1 MSTQKNNSENRVLTL
16 PNLLSVF
23 RICLIPLCVWLY
35 CFKQD
40 NILAT
45 LVLLL
50 SGLTD
55 VVDGF
60 IARRFHMVS
69 NVGKI
74 LDPIADKL
82 TQGVMLICLVVRYRL
97 ILLPL
102 CLMVVKEILT
112 SIGGLLAIRK
122 SKAVYCA
129 KWHGKLATVL
139 LYLTLFVHILWSS
152 VPSPVSTVLILLCSA
167 AILLSLVL
175 YGSLNLHLITASG
188 EGAQ

>member
-1 MSTQKNNSENRVLTL
+1 MSTKKSNPENRILTL
-16 PNLLSVF
+16 PNLLSLF

-35 CFKQD
+35 CVKQD

-82 TQGVMLICLVVRYRL
+82 TQGIMLICLVVRYHL

-102 CLMVVKEILT
+102 CLMVVKEAVT

-139 LYLTLFVHILWSS
+139 LYLTLFVHILFSQ
-152 VPSPVSTVLILLCSA
+152 VPSTVSMVLILACSA

-188 EGAQ
+188 EAAQ